1 MPSATTKQKPHTSS
15 RSKTSHDV
23 VVVGGGPAGSVL
35 SWELARRGI
44 NVLLLDRAEFP
55 REKVCGDYVE
65 PRGLRLLSMI
75 GCLPEL
81 ERQGLLPITHSA
93 TYINSEC
100 CYRGRIPFYGST
112 TDLPPHGYIISR
124 ETLDHSLLRAA
135 AGAGAKI
142 YEGTLVKRL
151 TFGSKAVSIEAKR
164 KGRDL
169 TFQSPIVIG
178 ADGVNSIVA
187 RSAGML
193 ADDPR
198 HIALSQRTYA
208 DGLDGEIGEA
218 AFFFDKEF
226 FPGYGWLF
234 PMGSGRV
241 NLGVGVLSETA
252 QRLKIKVPELF
263 KNFFFRLKRSH
274 HRYSKLR
281 LCRPPIGGIVKTY
294 GGAGANYFDRGLLI
308 GDAGSFVD
316 PMTGEGI
323 TPAMESALLAA
334 PTIVKTLEQR
344 RFDGASLAEYNSAF
358 RGYFD
363 PSMVFVDLCAA
374 MMRNPHFADC
384 WLRAVR
390 RGCEVAQK
398 DLNFA
403 RTAGACFGGLEIE
416 PTNVLWEVW
425 KNVTSEI
432 ITSPAKSIV
441 GFMSGSANNNLG
453 LLEDWWQL
461 QISTWQSLLDDPVWH
476 AGWLLDLQ
484 KKWLRA
490 CALISKRTGDPRS
503 VGLAQRDAKRLN
515 SEMSV
520 GLRQRC

>member
-1 MPSATTKQKPHTSS
+1 
-15 RSKTSHDV
+15 
-23 VVVGGGPAGSVL
+23 VVVGGGPAGSIL
-35 SWELARRGI
+35 GWELARRGI
-44 NVLLLDRAEFP
+44 DVLLLDRAEFP

-81 ERQGLLPITHSA
+81 EHHRRLLPITHSA

-100 CYRGRIPFYGST
+100 RYRGRIPFYGLAA
-112 TDLPPHGYIISR
+112 DLPPHGYIISR
-124 ETLDHSLLRAA
+124 EILDHSLLRAA
-135 AGAGAKI
+135 AAAGAKI
-142 YEGTLVKRL
+142 SEGTSVTNVR
-151 TFGSKAVSIEAKR
+151 FGPKAVTIEAKKNDR
-164 KGRDL
+164 HL
-169 TFQSPIVIG
+169 SFQSPIVIG

-193 ADDPR
+193 ANDPR
-198 HIALSQRTYA
+198 HTALSQRAYA
-208 DGLDGEIGEA
+208 DGIDGEIGEA
-218 AFFFDKEF
+218 AFFFEKEL

-252 QRLKIKVPELF
+252 QRLNIKVPELF
-263 KNFFFRLKRSH
+263 KSFFARLKRSH
-274 HRYSKLR
+274 HRCAKLR

-294 GGAGANYFDRGLLI
+294 GGAGANFFDRGLLI

-334 PTIVKTLEQR
+334 PIIADALGQR
-344 RFDGASLAEYNSAF
+344 RFDAASLAEYESAF

-374 MMRNPHFADC
+374 MMRNHHFADC
-384 WLRAVR
+384 WLNAVA

-398 DLNFA
+398 DLNFG

-416 PTNVLWEVW
+416 PANVIWEVW
-425 KNVTSEI
+425 KNVASEI
-432 ITSPAKSIV
+432 FLSGARTAFGIV
-441 GFMSGSANNNLG
+441 SGSSDEYFG
-453 LLEDWWQL
+453 LVEDWWRWQL
-461 QISTWQSLLDDPVWH
+461 NGWQSLMDDPIWH

-490 CALISKRTGDPRS
+490 SALMSKRTGDPRS
-503 VGLAQRDAKRLN
+503 VGLA
-515 SEMSV
+515 
-520 GLRQRC
+520 RQVVNA